1 VTSDPTVGAK
11 SADSSVGAKSADSP
25 PATSGRA
32 PHPVLT
38 DYYGRDEDRRS
49 FVVTLFDATANRYD
63 RLCGLMSLGSGLWY
77 RRRALENLGLR
88 PGMRLLDVAT
98 GTGLV
103 ARAAVQILGDPR
115 AVVGLDPSAGM
126 LREARKRVTAPLAQ
140 GQVEDLPFGSACFDV
155 LTIGYALRHATDLD
169 VAFRECW
176 RVLKPDGQIL
186 VLEISRPPAWGQRQL
201 VRLYLTRVLPSLMAL
216 TSRNRELGRLARY
229 YWDTIATC
237 VPPDVITDCLRRG
250 GFVDVHHRI
259 VGGLLSEYT
268 ARRPPPG
275 Q

>member
-1 VTSDPTVGAK
+1 VTS
-11 SADSSVGAKSADSP
+11 
-25 PATSGRA
+25 

-38 DYYGRDEDRRS
+38 DYYRRDEDRRS
-49 FVVTLFDATANRYD
+49 FVITLFDATAGRYD
-63 RLCGLMSLGSGLWY
+63 RLCGIMSLGSGLWY
-77 RRRALENLGLR
+77 RRRVLERLGLR

-98 GTGLV
+98 GTGQV
-103 ARAAVQILGDPR
+103 ARAAISILGDPR

-126 LREARKRVTAPLAQ
+126 LREARKTVAAPLTQ
-140 GQVEDLPFGSACFDV
+140 GQVEELPFESARFDV

-176 RVLKPDGQIL
+176 RVLKPGGQIL
-186 VLEISRPPAWGQRQL
+186 VLEISRPPSRLQRQL
-201 VRLYLTRVLPSLMAL
+201 VRLYLTRVLPLLMAL
-216 TSRNRELGRLARY
+216 TTRNRNLGRLARY

-237 VPPDVITDCLRRG
+237 VPPEVITDSLRRS
-250 GFVDVHHRI
+250 GFVDVHHHV

-268 ARRPPPG
+268 ATRPLPG